1 VNLSPEAF
9 ESIGEDMDLERVRDF
24 ERVDSRYII

>member
-9 ESIGEDMDLERVRDF
+9 ESLGEEMDLERVPDF
-24 ERVDSRYII
+24 ERIDSGYII